1 MGRLEDAVEV
11 RKQQLISK
19 LLKHHI
25 YKKDGQQLYELTLS
39 EIERVYSTL
48 YRKTS

>member
-1 MGRLEDAVEV
+1 MGRLEDAVDI

-25 YKKDGQQLYELTLS
+25 YKKDGQQLYKLTLS
-39 EIERVYSTL
+39 EVEQVYATL
-48 YRKTS
+48 NKRPS

>member
-1 MGRLEDAVEV
+1 MGRLEDAVEI
-11 RKQQLISK
+11 RKQQLIHK

-39 EIERVYSTL
+39 EIERVHSAL
-48 YRKTS
+48 YRKSS

>member
-1 MGRLEDAVEV
+1 MGRLEDAVDT

-25 YKKDGQQLYELTLS
+25 YKKMANS
-39 EIERVYSTL
+39 FMS
-48 YRKTS
+48 